1 MLLDHQVVIK
11 QNFFNFVQ
19 YSLPLKDDNCVNRH
33 CQFPFQSVPTRCVVL
48 QDACTESCELKTML
62 KLYSG
67 DQIETNV
74 KCKYHIPV
82 NKVPVTILNNQ
93 PMFRTEDG
101 CICLNGL
108 YIILIK

>member
-1 MLLDHQVVIK
+1 
-11 QNFFNFVQ
+11 
-19 YSLPLKDDNCVNRH
+19 
-33 CQFPFQSVPTRCVVL
+33 
-48 QDACTESCELKTML
+48 ML

-74 KCKYHIPV
+74 KYKYHIPV

-108 YIILIK
+108 YIILTK